1 MVVKAFDTLV
11 AVVAVTGVIDLDLAL
26 GAQLRR
32 VNFRVL
38 HQLKEIVRRAALHVA
53 RVCERSQEVKHHR
66 D

>member
-1 MVVKAFDTLV
+1 MDTLV

-38 HQLKEIVRRAALHVA
+38 NQLKEIVRRAALHVA
-53 RVCERSQEVKHHR
+53 WVCERSQEVKHHR

>member
-1 MVVKAFDTLV
+1 MDTLV

-38 HQLKEIVRRAALHVA
+38 NQLKEIVRGAALHVA
-53 RVCERSQEVKHHR
+53 WVCERSQEVKHHR